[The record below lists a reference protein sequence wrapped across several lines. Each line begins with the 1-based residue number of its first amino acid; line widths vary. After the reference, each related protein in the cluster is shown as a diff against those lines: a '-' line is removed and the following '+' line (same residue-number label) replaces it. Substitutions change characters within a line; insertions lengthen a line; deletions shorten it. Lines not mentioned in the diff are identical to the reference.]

1 LDPSQEAKVA
11 GETRKEKEK
20 RAQKD
25 DERRAAK
32 RKEADLPGM
41 IMQVG
46 TCEQPNRLPR
56 CGPSSQGQRRAF
68 MKSPARLRGH
78 AIDRLWSALRQP
90 GAPEGARSDA
100 GEAGTVPDCLAL
112 PAHG

>member
-1 LDPSQEAKVA
+1 VA

-41 IMQVG
+41 IMQAR
-46 TCEQPNRLPR
+46 TRDTSSLHQPRPAVHSPPAGAFTRPRL
-56 CGPSSQGQRRAF
+56 GRACTDATAPN
-68 MKSPARLRGH
+68 SARLLP
-78 AIDRLWSALRQP
+78 I
-90 GAPEGARSDA
+90 GAAD
-100 GEAGTVPDCLAL
+100 
-112 PAHG
+112 

>member
-1 LDPSQEAKVA
+1 MA

-56 CGPSSQGQRRAF
+56 CGPSSHGQRRAF
-68 MKSPARLRGH
+68 MQKPGKTARPCDRSAVVSAPTARGTGGSPQRRRGGWYGARL
-78 AIDRLWSALRQP
+78 P
-90 GAPEGARSDA
+90 
-100 GEAGTVPDCLAL
+100 CL
-112 PAHG
+112 PAVNVNRSTS

>member
-1 LDPSQEAKVA
+1 MA

-41 IMQVG
+41 IMQAR
-46 TCEQPNRLPR
+46 TRNTSSLHQPRPA
-56 CGPSSQGQRRAF
+56 GQPF
-68 MKSPARLRGH
+68 
-78 AIDRLWSALRQP
+78 
-90 GAPEGARSDA
+90 
-100 GEAGTVPDCLAL
+100 TVQL
-112 PAHG
+112 PALSHAAGDL